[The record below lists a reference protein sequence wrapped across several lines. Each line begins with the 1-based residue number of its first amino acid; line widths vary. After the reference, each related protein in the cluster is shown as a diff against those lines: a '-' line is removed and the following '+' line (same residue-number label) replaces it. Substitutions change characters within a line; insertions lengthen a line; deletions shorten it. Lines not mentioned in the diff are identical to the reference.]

1 MKSSKENNA
10 SGFTLI
16 ELLVYAAIFSVVGL
30 MAAVTVT
37 GISRTI
43 QTSSAQSE
51 LIANLQQLIWS
62 VTSELE
68 MASASDRGLT
78 ADALTVTNDGAAV
91 AFDTPGNEV
100 TFQLPLDLQGLNWTA
115 PIQYNFV
122 NEDDNANGI
131 LDENEDTNGDG
142 LLTRQLQRVDTDTG
156 NVTVIGDAGELASVQ
171 FQVNEDNDIL
181 IVTMQ
186 ASSAVMGSRFKSG
199 TETRTIQAGSQVTRR
214 IYLANRVD

>member
-51 LIANLQQLIWS
+51 SIANLQQLIWS